1 MEDLNYCGY
10 TILVAEDEETNFEYI
25 RSVYKVTGLTLLR
38 AKTGMEA
45 IELCKEH
52 PEIRL
57 IIMDGMM
64 PVMNGYNATREIR
77 NFRKNLPVIL
87 LTAYVS
93 QSSIRDAVTSG
104 CNDYL
109 AKPIGNEELL
119 TMLKKWLIV

>member
-1 MEDLNYCGY
+1 MEQLNFSGC

-25 RSVYKVTGLTLLR
+25 WSVFKATGLTMLR
-38 AKTGMEA
+38 ARTGIEA
-45 IELCKEH
+45 VELCKEH

-64 PVMNGYNATREIR
+64 PVLNGYNATREIR
-77 NFRKNLPVIL
+77 NFRTNLPIIL

-109 AKPIGNEELL
+109 AKPIGHEELL